1 MQDIFGEMSL
11 LLLPLAV
18 IFLMEDNWDPRREAA
33 NDFPTYSLTISKKFD
48 ICNYSPK
55 YMY

>member
-33 NDFPTYSLTISKKFD
+33 KDFPAYSLAISKNFD
-48 ICNYSPK
+48 ICHYSPK

>member
-33 NDFPTYSLTISKKFD
+33 NDFPAYSLTISKNFD